1 MLTFTIKM
9 KIFNFEFNI
18 ALFNYLIFE
27 IKHEHHEK
35 YNFKYK
41 GKYIGSTKSETEK
54 PWSVNKITTKYNN
67 K

>member
-41 GKYIGSTKSETEK
+41 GKYIGTTKSETEERK
-54 PWSVNKITTKYNN
+54 
-67 K
+67 